1 LESKTKDLEMQKEDL
16 QVSRVELERKAKELE
31 LASKYKSEFLANM
44 SHELRTPLN
53 SLLILA
59 KDLSKNDKGNLSQ
72 DQQKDASII
81 YEGGLDLLNLI
92 NDILDLS
99 KVEAGKL
106 QIHPEEIQFNNLI
119 KNLKNQFGPLA
130 KAKKLTFTVQRKS
143 NAPDIIV
150 TDGQRSE
157 ERRVGKE

>member
-1 LESKTKDLEMQKEDL
+1 
-16 QVSRVELERKAKELE
+16 ERKAKELE

-53 SLLILA
+53 SLLILS
-59 KDLSKNDKGNLSQ
+59 KDLSANSKGNLSLE
-72 DQQKDASII
+72 QQKDASII

-106 QIHPEEIQFNNLI
+106 QIHPEEVRINDLI
-119 KNLKNQFGPLA
+119 NNLKNQFGPLA
-130 KAKKLTFTVQRKS
+130 KSKKLKFTIERKT
-143 NAPDIIV
+143 NAPDIII
-150 TDGQRSE
+150 TDGQRLEQIIKNLISN
-157 ERRVGKE
+157 